1 MSQPFAALIV
11 EVVAIDGAVA
21 SIKVGGQSR
30 LVTLATIPPSCR
42 WDGARYYVSNTHT
55 MTPRK
60 IADQVVRA

>member
-1 MSQPFAALIV
+1 MNQPFADLVV

-21 SIKVGGQSR
+21 SIKVGGKSR

-42 WDGARYYVSNTHT
+42 FDGARYYVSDTHA